1 MSIIFVAALV
11 LNAKTFL
18 VLLKR
23 KRHHRNVVT
32 IFLLNLTLVSALMM
46 SQVPFNIYAIIEQG
60 WIFGNGFCQ
69 FNGFSNVFLCMNLI
83 FTLVCLTIDRYLAVT
98 KSLQH
103 RTIMSRRTAY
113 YMLVVVYVLSFLLA
127 IVPILG
133 KAKYEYHP
141 GTNHCS
147 PAWANSC
154 GYAAAMT
161 TIAFVLPILGMLITY
176 TRIFLTLRDKRVLM
190 SKNSTSTISS
200 REIQDV
206 DSNSLG
212 FEDTS
217 TYPPGDCNVRLTV
230 LKTLVHSN
238 DGVLGSEI
246 GASLE
251 NLVHKDSTMHQNA
264 EGMRACGTVE
274 RSTEHLVSVAV
285 DVSRSDDYLEEK
297 THAKETWPSNE
308 CPTNKQLEANDIK
321 ENNRQSAS
329 DDMEGTS
336 LESKND
342 KANKSHLKLEEK
354 RSVNTSVTDTDEP
367 EIPRSELSVPNS
379 SEEVATKRTEKVTPD
394 AAINSSDHE
403 SDVCAREETRIAENK
418 QVSFQNSLKVNPSE
432 SKDESKKRLSNILP
446 ASRKVMRV
454 LVCRLKRQ
462 RAIRHEYKIARTG
475 TILVV
480 TFLILWMPY
489 VIAHLCFARDCRTMT
504 FYSIATF
511 LVYTNALANP
521 VIYALTN
528 RAVMQDIRNSM
539 GRFCQSK

>member
-1 MSIIFVAALV
+1 
-11 LNAKTFL
+11 
-18 VLLKR
+18 
-23 KRHHRNVVT
+23 
-32 IFLLNLTLVSALMM
+32 
-46 SQVPFNIYAIIEQG
+46 
-60 WIFGNGFCQ
+60 
-69 FNGFSNVFLCMNLI
+69 MNLI
-83 FTLVCLTIDRYLAVT
+83 FTLVCLTIDRYLAVV

-103 RTIMSRRTAY
+103 RRIMSRRTAY

-133 KAKYEYHP
+133 KAKYKYHP

-161 TIAFVLPILGMLITY
+161 TIAFVFPILGMLITY
-176 TRIFLTLRDKRVLM
+176 TRIFFTLRDKRVLM

-200 REIQDV
+200 KDIQDV

-212 FEDTS
+212 DFEDTS
-217 TYPPGDCNVRLTV
+217 TDPSGDCNVKLTD
-230 LKTLVHSN
+230 LKTLVHSK
-238 DGVLGSEI
+238 DGVLEYGSEI
-246 GASLE
+246 GTSLE
-251 NLVHKDSTMHQNA
+251 NLVHKDSTIHQKV
-264 EGMRACGTVE
+264 EGMTASGNAGG
-274 RSTEHLVSVAV
+274 SKEHLVNDAV
-285 DVSRSDDYLEEK
+285 DVSRSGDYLEEK
-297 THAKETWPSNE
+297 RHPKEKSTGMKISKNLKDNVRNGLNIGSSSKQVHCNSETWSSNE
-308 CPTNKQLEANDIK
+308 CPTNEQLEANDIK
-321 ENNRQSAS
+321 ENNCESAS
-329 DDMEGTS
+329 DDMEGTI

-342 KANKSHLKLEEK
+342 KANKSHLKLKEK
-354 RSVNTSVTDTDEP
+354 RSVNTNVADTDEP
-367 EIPRSELSVPNS
+367 EVPRSHLSVPNS
-379 SEEVATKRTEKVTPD
+379 NEEVARKRTEKVTPD

-403 SDVCAREETRIAENK
+403 SDVFAREETRVAENK
-418 QVSFQNSLKVNPSE
+418 QVSFQTCLKVNPSE

-446 ASRKVMRV
+446 ASRKVMQV
-454 LVCRLKRQ
+454 LESRLKRQ

-521 VIYALTN
+521 IIYALTN

-539 GRFCQSK
+539 GRLCQSK

>member
-1 MSIIFVAALV
+1 
-11 LNAKTFL
+11 
-18 VLLKR
+18 
-23 KRHHRNVVT
+23 
-32 IFLLNLTLVSALMM
+32 
-46 SQVPFNIYAIIEQG
+46 
-60 WIFGNGFCQ
+60 
-69 FNGFSNVFLCMNLI
+69 MNQI
-83 FTLVCLTIDRYLAVT
+83 FTLVCLTIDRYLAVV

-103 RTIMSRRTAY
+103 RRIMSRRTAY

-133 KAKYEYHP
+133 KAKYKYHP

-206 DSNSLG
+206 DSNSLAN

-217 TYPPGDCNVRLTV
+217 TDPSGDCNVRLTA
-230 LKTLVHSN
+230 LKTLGHSK
-238 DGVLGSEI
+238 DGVLEYGSAI
-246 GASLE
+246 GFPLE
-251 NLVHKDSTMHQNA
+251 NLVQEDSTIHQNA
-264 EGMRACGTVE
+264 EGMTACGNAGGSKE
-274 RSTEHLVSVAV
+274 DLVNVAA
-285 DVSRSDDYLEEK
+285 DVSRSGDYLEEK
-297 THAKETWPSNE
+297 THAKEKPTGIKISRNSKDNVVRNGSNIGSSSKQVRCSLETLSSTE
-308 CPTNKQLEANDIK
+308 CPTNKPLESNDIK
-321 ENNRQSAS
+321 DDNRQSAS

-342 KANKSHLKLEEK
+342 KANKSHLKLTEK
-354 RSVNTSVTDTDEP
+354 RSVNTNVTERNEP
-367 EIPRSELSVPNS
+367 EIPRSESSAPNS
-379 SEEVATKRTEKVTPD
+379 NEKVAIKRTEKVRPD
-394 AAINSSDHE
+394 AAINSTDHE
-403 SDVCAREETRIAENK
+403 SGVFAREETRMADNK
-418 QVSFQNSLKVNPSE
+418 QVSFQNCLKVNPSE
-432 SKDESKKRLSNILP
+432 SKDKDDSKKRLSNILP
-446 ASRKVMRV
+446 GSRKVMQV
-454 LVCRLKRQ
+454 LVNRLKRQ

-475 TILVV
+475 TVLVV

-489 VIAHLCFARDCRTMT
+489 VIAHLCFAKDCRTMT

-528 RAVMQDIRNSM
+528 RAIMQDIRNSM
-539 GRFCQSK
+539 GRFCQSM